1 MKLAIQKIFVRGRR
15 HLFWMFVLAAFTS
28 PLASALEVR
37 GEQVPLADIAVL
49 PPVCKLILVDN
60 PGAHD
65 STDNAALFER
75 PGYEIA
81 AHNRHIHHYCWALI
95 SKQKYI
101 RAHGK
106 IQREFYFK
114 QFMGDIDYV
123 LTNTVDK
130 TWPFFHVLLIEQA
143 SMMKMRGDYPNSL
156 LKIDEAL
163 RFQPDYDKAYALK
176 SDVYLAMGDK
186 KKAIAM
192 AQTGLEKDPRSR
204 LLRRRL
210 EQLGIKVPPPPP
222 PDPLVENN
230 KENASSA
237 GTAGDSAAALQAK
250 GNDASDGNSN
260 ATPPAAD
267 ASEKNQDKPVA
278 GTGSQPK
285 NNPYCRFCP

>member
-1 MKLAIQKIFVRGRR
+1 M
-15 HLFWMFVLAAFTS
+15 
-28 PLASALEVR
+28 
-37 GEQVPLADIAVL
+37 
-49 PPVCKLILVDN
+49 
-60 PGAHD
+60 
-65 STDNAALFER
+65 
-75 PGYEIA
+75 A

-163 RFQPDYDKAYALK
+163 RFQPDYVKAYALK
-176 SDVYLAMGDK
+176 SDVYLAMGNK
-186 KKAIAM
+186 KKAIDT
-192 AQTGLEKDPRSR
+192 AQTGLEKDQRSR

-210 EQLGIKVPPPPP
+210 EQLGVKVPPPPP
-222 PDPLVENN
+222 DPVVDNN
-230 KENASSA
+230 KENVSSLE
-237 GTAGDSAAALQAK
+237 TAEKPVAAQREKENDTSENHSAVTLPIAEKPNTKETGQGVDTK
-250 GNDASDGNSN
+250 PI
-260 ATPPAAD
+260 TPPATD
-267 ASEKNQDKPVA
+267 ATEKNQDKPVTD
-278 GTGSQPK
+278 TGSQPK